1 VQSAGGGEIHLQNNI
16 TIPSGINF
24 TLSGNPSQNGVSTT
38 RAVIYNDSGNNVI
51 NGNIN
56 ITSGNGGAIVESTS
70 GSLTINGSVSAIT
83 TSRQLNLRGDGDGVI
98 AGVISNGSTA
108 ALPLVKDSGT
118 GTWTLTGANTYSGAT
133 TVSVGTLALVGGS
146 QASPITVST
155 GASLGFTLG
164 SPTTSTSTFNL
175 TNGTI
180 KITGTPTLPSYT
192 LISSSTGITGTPV
205 LDTPIPGYAL
215 VKYGNVLKLENPYEV
230 WAAANSVVGLP
241 SADDDGDL
249 LSNLLEY
256 AFGTNPT
263 AVFTGSL
270 VYTPG
275 GDVTTPGQPVAV
287 NFLPSGPGV
296 DYRAVFTR
304 RKDYLAAGLT
314 YTIEFSAGLNV
325 WVPSAA
331 TPTLLTSPTS
341 TGDVDAYSVPYPLFI
356 DIGGGAFKKPTFF
369 RVVVTKN

>member
-1 VQSAGGGEIHLQNNI
+1 
-16 TIPSGINF
+16 
-24 TLSGNPSQNGVSTT
+24 
-38 RAVIYNDSGNNVI
+38 
-51 NGNIN
+51 
-56 ITSGNGGAIVESTS
+56 
-70 GSLTINGSVSAIT
+70 
-83 TSRQLNLRGDGDGVI
+83 
-98 AGVISNGSTA
+98 
-108 ALPLVKDSGT
+108 
-118 GTWTLTGANTYSGAT
+118 
-133 TVSVGTLALVGGS
+133 
-146 QASPITVST
+146 
-155 GASLGFTLG
+155 
-164 SPTTSTSTFNL
+164 
-175 TNGTI
+175 
-180 KITGTPTLPSYT
+180 
-192 LISSSTGITGTPV
+192 
-205 LDTPIPGYAL
+205 

-275 GDVTTPGQPVAV
+275 GDVTTPGQPAAV

-325 WVPSAA
+325 WVPSVA
-331 TPTLLTSPTS
+331 TPTLLTSSTS